1 MKKFLC
7 TFFLCMLTAVTL
19 NVSARAGEDIIKAGL
34 YFGDKALYS
43 ANLQN
48 DIGSGYALGWFD
60 ENSRQF
66 QEIGYLEDEKISMT
80 AGGTIYISGG
90 AYSASRPGKV
100 DGVIGGY
107 QVQLEE
113 VFPSFEEASYAA
125 EQLPGGFPA
134 FINNQYR
141 VRMGGFTAREDAET
155 AAATYATQVWVD
167 RYGMSRAA
175 SGSVTVPSSTGVVVT
190 VTGTEEVLFAFDCS
204 GATSLGIMPDGGREK
219 ARTWF
224 KGYRWYGGFEYR
236 RSTGGN
242 LNVINV
248 VELDDY
254 VRGVLPYEMSPS
266 WPLEALKAQ
275 AVCARTYALL
285 PSKHYGSYR
294 FDVCNTIDCQVY
306 QGTNLSSS
314 LTDQAVDETAGVVA
328 LYGGKYAE
336 TYYCSANGG
345 ASEASENVWSNP
357 LPYLVGKEDPYEA
370 MTSIPDYHYTIH
382 YTYSQ
387 LSKRLKDKG
396 YSIGTVCEAYVS
408 KTTPTGNVAEITFN
422 DTAGKTVKLTK
433 EACRWTL
440 DAKSMRF
447 TISGGGGGGSWFVNP
462 SASPLSVLKEAYTI
476 SGKGLV
482 GLFGGGSA
490 YVITSSGTSE
500 VKQAGGS
507 TYSEDGI
514 TITGTGWGHGVGMSQ
529 YGAKAMAEQ
538 GYTYEDILTFYYT
551 GITLDQAD

>member
-1 MKKFLC
+1 
-7 TFFLCMLTAVTL
+7 MLTAVTL
-19 NVSARAGEDIIKAGL
+19 TVSARAVEDIIKVGL
-34 YFGDKALYS
+34 YYGDQALFS

-48 DIGSGYALGWFD
+48 DVGSGYTLGWFD
-60 ENSRQF
+60 ENTRQF
-66 QEIGYLEDEKISMT
+66 QEIGYLENEKISMT
-80 AGGTIYISGG
+80 AAGSIYLSGG
-90 AYSASRPGKV
+90 AYSASRPNRV

-113 VFPSFEEASYAA
+113 VFPSFEEAAYAA
-125 EQLPGGFPA
+125 AQLPDSFPA

-141 VRMGGFTAREDAET
+141 VRMGGFTAREDAEI
-155 AAATYATQVWVD
+155 AAAAYAIQTWQD

-175 SGSVTVPSSTGVVVT
+175 YGSVTAPSSTGVVVT
-190 VTGTEEVLFAFDCS
+190 VTGTDKVLFAFDCS
-204 GATSLGIMPDGGREK
+204 GAKSLGIMPDGGREK

-242 LNVINV
+242 INVINV
-248 VELDDY
+248 VDLDDY
-254 VRGVLPYEMSPS
+254 VKGVLPYEMSPV

-285 PSKHYGSYR
+285 PSKHYSSYR
-294 FDVCNTIDCQVY
+294 FDVCSTIDCQVY
-306 QGTNLSSS
+306 QGTNLSSA
-314 LTDQAVDETAGVVA
+314 LTDQAVEETAGVVA
-328 LYGGKYAE
+328 MYGGKYAE

-370 MTSIPDYHYTIH
+370 LTNIPDYHYTIH
-382 YTYSQ
+382 YTYRQ
-387 LSKRLKDKG
+387 LGQRLKDKG
-396 YSIGTVCEAYVS
+396 YAIGTVCAAYVS
-408 KTTPTGNVAEITFN
+408 KTTPTGNVAEITFK

-447 TISGGGGGGSWFVNP
+447 TISGGGGGESWFVNS
-462 SASPLSVLKEAYTI
+462 SASPLSSLKEAYTI

-482 GLFGGGSA
+482 GLFGSGSGC
-490 YVITSSGTSE
+490 VITSSGVSE
-500 VKQAGGS
+500 LKGS
-507 TYSEDGI
+507 ASSGTGDGI

-538 GYTYEDILTFYYT
+538 GYSYEDILYFYYT
-551 GITLDQAD
+551 GITLDRVR

>member
-1 MKKFLC
+1 MKKFFC

-19 NVSARAGEDIIKAGL
+19 TVSARAGEDIIKAGL
-34 YFGDKALYS
+34 YYGDQALYS

-48 DIGSGYALGWFD
+48 DVGSGYALGWFD
-60 ENSRQF
+60 ENTRQF
-66 QEIGYLEDEKISMT
+66 QEIGYLENEKISMT
-80 AGGTIYISGG
+80 AAGSIYLSGG
-90 AYSASRPGKV
+90 AYSASRPNKV

-125 EQLPGGFPA
+125 GQLPGGFPA

-141 VRMGGFTAREDAET
+141 VRMGGFTTREDAET
-155 AAATYATQVWVD
+155 AAAAYAAQSWQD

-175 SGSVTVPSSTGVVVT
+175 YGSVAAPSSTGVVVT
-190 VTGTEEVLFAFDCS
+190 VTGTDQVLFAFDCS
-204 GATSLGIMPDGGREK
+204 GAKSLGIMPDGGREK

-242 LNVINV
+242 INVINV
-248 VELDDY
+248 VALDDY
-254 VRGVLPYEMSPS
+254 VKGVLPYEMSPV

-285 PSKHYGSYR
+285 PSKHYSSYR
-294 FDVCNTIDCQVY
+294 FDVCGTTDCQVY
-306 QGTNLSSS
+306 QGTNLSSA
-314 LTDQAVDETAGVVA
+314 LTDQAVEETAGVVA
-328 LYGGKYAE
+328 MYGGKYAE

-370 MTSIPDYHYTIH
+370 LTNIPDYQYTIH
-382 YTYSQ
+382 YTYRQ
-387 LSKRLKDKG
+387 LSQRLKDKG
-396 YSIGTVCEAYVS
+396 YSIGAVCAAYVS
-408 KTTPTGNVAEITFN
+408 KTTPTGNVAEITFK

-433 EACRWTL
+433 EDCRWTL

-447 TISGGGGGGSWFVNP
+447 TISGGGGGGSWFVNS
-462 SASPLSVLKEAYTI
+462 SASPLSALKEAYTI

-482 GLFGGGSA
+482 GLFGSGSGYA
-490 YVITSSGTSE
+490 ITSSGVSE
-500 VKQAGGS
+500 LKGS
-507 TYSEDGI
+507 GSSGTGDGI

-538 GYTYEDILTFYYT
+538 GYSYEDILYFYYT
-551 GITLDQAD
+551 GITLDRAR

>member
-1 MKKFLC
+1 MKKFFC

-19 NVSARAGEDIIKAGL
+19 TVSARAGEDIIKVGL
-34 YFGDKALYS
+34 YYGDKALYS

-48 DIGSGYALGWFD
+48 DVGSGYALGWFD

-66 QEIGYLEDEKISMT
+66 QEIGYLENEKISMT
-80 AGGTIYISGG
+80 AGGTIYLSGG
-90 AYSASRPGKV
+90 AYSASRPDKV

-107 QVQLEE
+107 HVQLEE
-113 VFPSFEEASYAA
+113 VFPSFEEAAYAA
-125 EQLPGGFPA
+125 SQLPGSFPA

-141 VRMGGFTAREDAET
+141 VRIGSFTAREDAET
-155 AAATYATQVWVD
+155 AAATYATQVWQD

-175 SGSVTVPSSTGVVVT
+175 GGSVSQPSATGVVVT
-190 VTGTEEVLFAFDCS
+190 VTGTNEILFAFDCS
-204 GATSLGIMPDGGREK
+204 GAKSLGVMPDGGREK

-224 KGYRWYGGFEYR
+224 KGYRWYGGFDYR

-248 VELDDY
+248 VDIDDY
-254 VRGVLPYEMSPS
+254 VKGVLPYEMSPV

-285 PSKHYGSYR
+285 PSKHYSSYR
-294 FDVCNTIDCQVY
+294 FDVCSTIDCQVY
-306 QGTNLSSS
+306 QGTNLSSA
-314 LTDQAVDETAGVVA
+314 LTDQAVEETAGMVA
-328 LYGGKYAE
+328 LYDGKYAE

-345 ASEASENVWSNP
+345 ASESSENVWSNP

-370 MTSIPDYHYTIH
+370 LTNIPDYHYTVR
-382 YTYSQ
+382 YTYRQ
-387 LSKRLKDKG
+387 LGQRLKDKG
-396 YSIGTVCEAYVS
+396 YTIGTVCAAYVS
-408 KTTPTGNVAEITFN
+408 KTTPTGNVAEITVK

-440 DAKSMRF
+440 DTKSMRF
-447 TISGGGGGGSWFVNP
+447 TITGGGSAAGWFVNP
-462 SASPLSVLKEAYTI
+462 SGESLSGLGDAYTI

-482 GLFGGGSA
+482 GLFGSGSG
-490 YVITSSGTSE
+490 YVITSSGVSPLS
-500 VKQAGGS
+500 QGAGSSGS
-507 TYSEDGI
+507 GDGI

-538 GYTYEDILTFYYT
+538 GYTYEDILHFYYT
-551 GITLDQAD
+551 GITLDQVR

>member
-19 NVSARAGEDIIKAGL
+19 SVSARAGEDIIKAGL
-34 YFGDKALYS
+34 YYGDQALYS

-48 DIGSGYALGWFD
+48 DVGSGYALGWFD
-60 ENSRQF
+60 ENTRQF
-66 QEIGYLEDEKISMT
+66 HEIGYLENEKISMT
-80 AGGTIYISGG
+80 AAGSIYLSGGT
-90 AYSASRPGKV
+90 YSASRPNRV

-113 VFPSFEEASYAA
+113 AFPSFEEAAYAA
-125 EQLPGGFPA
+125 GQLPDGFPA

-141 VRMGGFTAREDAET
+141 VRMGSFTTREDAEI
-155 AAATYATQVWVD
+155 AAATYATRVWQD

-175 SGSVTVPSSTGVVVT
+175 DGSVTAPSSTGVVVT
-190 VTGTEEVLFAFDCS
+190 VTGTDEVLFAFDCS
-204 GATSLGIMPDGGREK
+204 GAKSLGIMPDGGREK

-254 VRGVLPYEMSPS
+254 VKGVLPYEMSPV

-285 PSKHYGSYR
+285 PSKHYNSYR
-294 FDVCNTIDCQVY
+294 FDVCSTIDCQVY
-306 QGTNLSSS
+306 QGANLASAM
-314 LTDQAVDETAGVVA
+314 TEQAVEETAGVVA
-328 LYGGKYAE
+328 MYGGKYAE

-370 MTSIPDYHYTIH
+370 LTSIPDYHYTIR
-382 YTYSQ
+382 YTYRQ
-387 LSKRLKDKG
+387 LSQRLKDKG
-396 YSIGTVCEAYVS
+396 YAIGTVCAAYVS
-408 KTTPTGNVAEITFN
+408 KTTPTGNVAEITFK

-447 TISGGGGGGSWFVNP
+447 TISGGGGDEGWFVNP
-462 SASPLSVLKEAYTI
+462 SASPLSSLKEAYTI

-482 GLFGGGSA
+482 GLFGSGSG
-490 YVITSSGTSE
+490 YVITSSGVSE
-500 VKQAGGS
+500 LKGS
-507 TYSEDGI
+507 VSSGTGDGI
-514 TITGTGWGHGVGMSQ
+514 TITGTGWGHSVGMSQ
-529 YGAKAMAEQ
+529 WGANAMAKR
-538 GYTYEDILTFYYT
+538 GYTYLDILYFYYT
-551 GITLDQAD
+551 GITLDRVR

>member
-1 MKKFLC
+1 MKKFFC

-19 NVSARAGEDIIKAGL
+19 SVSARAGEDIIKAGL
-34 YFGDKALYS
+34 YYGDQALYS

-48 DIGSGYALGWFD
+48 DVGSGYALGWFD
-60 ENSRQF
+60 ENTRQF
-66 QEIGYLEDEKISMT
+66 QEIGYLENEKISMT
-80 AGGTIYISGG
+80 AGGSIYLSGG
-90 AYSASRPGKV
+90 VYSASRPNKV

-113 VFPSFEEASYAA
+113 VFPSFEEAAYAA
-125 EQLPGGFPA
+125 AQLPDSFPA

-155 AAATYATQVWVD
+155 AAATYATRVWQD

-175 SGSVTVPSSTGVVVT
+175 EGSVTAPSATGVVVT
-190 VTGTEEVLFAFDCS
+190 VTGTDEVLFAFDCS
-204 GATSLGIMPDGGREK
+204 GAKSLGILPDGGREK

-248 VELDDY
+248 VDLDDY
-254 VRGVLPYEMSPS
+254 VKGVLPYEMSPV

-294 FDVCNTIDCQVY
+294 FDVCSTIDCQVY
-306 QGTNLSSS
+306 QGTNLSSA
-314 LTDQAVDETAGVVA
+314 LTDQAVEETAGVVA
-328 LYGGKYAE
+328 MYGGKYAE

-370 MTSIPDYHYTIH
+370 LTDIPDYHYTIH
-382 YTYSQ
+382 YTFRQ
-387 LSKRLKDKG
+387 LGQRLKDKG
-396 YSIGTVCEAYVS
+396 YSIGTVCAAYVS
-408 KTTPTGNVAEITFN
+408 KTTPTGNVAEITFK

-447 TISGGGGGGSWFVNP
+447 TISGGDGGGSWFVNP
-462 SASPLSVLKEAYTI
+462 SASPLSALKDAYTI
-476 SGKGLV
+476 SGKELV
-482 GLFGGGSA
+482 GLLGSGSGYA
-490 YVITSSGTSE
+490 ITSSGVSE
-500 VKQAGGS
+500 LKGS
-507 TYSEDGI
+507 ASSGTGDGI

-538 GYTYEDILTFYYT
+538 GYTYEDILYFYYT
-551 GITLDQAD
+551 GITLDQVR